1 MLVPFR
7 NKIPDNG
14 GKLPIWEASKTFSLP
29 AVSHDQKGGR
39 NVSRRQNTFSISL
52 AQQNLK
58 RITKV
63 CYYWHV

>member
-29 AVSHDQKGGR
+29 PVCRDQKGG
-39 NVSRRQNTFSISL
+39 NEEYFTPPKPFSI
-52 AQQNLK
+52 QQAKQKIGAL
-58 RITKV
+58 
-63 CYYWHV
+63 